1 MMSWLQVL
9 LLLILAYTLIA
20 VYIRDRGLFSDRIV
34 FFGPI
39 MAIKTEKVGF
49 FDWFQKFRR
58 PLRAYATLGVIM
70 VVVVSV
76 FMTLALILA
85 VPQLLVHT
93 PEPTGIYDPR
103 NVLAIPGVNQA
114 IPITA
119 AVFIG
124 LLITIVIHEFG
135 HAILARVED
144 MRVLSMGL
152 LIAVIPIGAFVEPD
166 EEDVNAA
173 KGMPKIRMF
182 GAGITNNIVV
192 GLLCFGLMFLLV
204 GMATPLSVPLVQ
216 GVYKDFP
223 ADKAGLQGYSVITEL
238 NGIPVSSQEEVATIM
253 DRTHPGETITL
264 KAEKDGV
271 ERTYTLTLAE
281 WPEVLDHGRD
291 SGFMGV
297 YYYSAPAVKE
307 HIGNIADLGLFAP
320 LYLTIVPIDV
330 FIQGNTQQLAI
341 LLTDT
346 PEQMAWKEPFPLF
359 WGTVHLTFWVG
370 WFNLLVG
377 MFNAIPIVP
386 LDGGYIMKEGV
397 ERFFDRLGWSSRYA
411 HQVVASISAFI
422 TAMLILLI
430 TMPMLSAAVRFIM
443 TVLL

>member
-1 MMSWLQVL
+1 MSWLQVL
-9 LLLILAYTLIA
+9 LLLILAYALIA
-20 VYIRDRGLFSDRIV
+20 VYIRDRGLFPDRIM

-39 MAIKTEKVGF
+39 MAIKTERVGF
-49 FDWFQKFRR
+49 FDWFRKFRR
-58 PLRAYATLGVIM
+58 PLRLYATLGVLM
-70 VVVVSV
+70 VVVVSA

-103 NVLAIPGVNQA
+103 NILAIPGVNQA
-114 IPITA
+114 IPVTA
-119 AVFIG
+119 AVFVG
-124 LLITIVIHEFG
+124 LLLTIVIHEFG

-144 MRVLSMGL
+144 MRVRSMGL

-166 EEDVNAA
+166 EEDVEAA
-173 KGMPKIRMF
+173 RGMPKIRMF
-182 GAGITNNIVV
+182 GAGITNNIVA
-192 GLLCFGLMFLLV
+192 GLICFGLMFLLI

-223 ADKAGLQGYSVITEL
+223 AADAGLQGYSVITGI
-238 NGIPVSSQEEVATIM
+238 NGIPVTSQEEVAAIM
-253 DRTHPGETITL
+253 DGTRPGETVTL
-264 KAEKDGV
+264 MAEKDGV
-271 ERTYTLTLAE
+271 ESTYTLTLAE
-281 WPEVLDHGRD
+281 WPEALDEDRD

-297 YYYSAPAVKE
+297 YYYNAPLVKE
-307 HIGNIADLGLFAP
+307 HLGNVAGLGLLAP
-320 LYLTIVPIDV
+320 IYLTIAPIDA

-346 PEQMAWKEPFPLF
+346 PEQVAWEEPFPFF
-359 WGTVHLTFWVG
+359 WGTVHLAFWLG

-386 LDGGYIMKEGV
+386 LDGGYIMKEGID
-397 ERFFDRLGWSSRYA
+397 RFFERLGWSRYA
-411 HQVVASISAFI
+411 NRVVASISGFV

-430 TMPMLSAAVRFIM
+430 TMPMISAAVRFFM
-443 TVLL
+443 TVS

>member
-1 MMSWLQVL
+1 MSWLHVL

-20 VYIRDRGLFSDRIV
+20 VYIRDRGLFSDRIM

-49 FDWFQKFRR
+49 FDWFQKLRR

-70 VVVVSV
+70 VVVVSA
-76 FMTLALILA
+76 FMTLALLLA

-103 NVLAIPGVNQA
+103 NILAIPGVNQA

-124 LLITIVIHEFG
+124 LLLTIVIHEFG

-144 MRVLSMGL
+144 MRVRSMGI

-166 EEDVNAA
+166 EADVDAA

-182 GAGITNNIVV
+182 GAGITNNIVA
-192 GLLCFGLMFLLV
+192 GLICFGLMFLLV
-204 GMATPLSVPLVQ
+204 GMATPLAVPLVQ

-223 ADKAGLQGYSVITEL
+223 AADAGLQGYSVITEI
-238 NGIPVSSQEEVATIM
+238 NGIPVTDQEEISAIM
-253 DRTHPGETITL
+253 DRTRPGEVITL
-264 KAEKDGV
+264 TAEKDGI
-271 ERTYTLTLAE
+271 ERTYTLTLSE
-281 WPEVLDHGRD
+281 WPEVLDGDRD

-297 YYYSAPAVKE
+297 YYYNAVAVKE
-307 HIGNIADLGLFAP
+307 HLGNVADLGFLAP
-320 LYLTIVPIDV
+320 LYLTIAPIDA

-341 LLTDT
+341 LLADT
-346 PEQMAWKEPFPLF
+346 PEQIAWEEPFPFF
-359 WGTVHLTFWVG
+359 WGTVHLAFWLG

-397 ERFFDRLGWSSRYA
+397 ERFFERLGWSRYA
-411 HQVVASISAFI
+411 HRVVASISGFV
-422 TAMLILLI
+422 TVMLILLI
-430 TMPMLSAAVRFIM
+430 TMPMLTAAVRFIL
-443 TVLL
+443 TAS

>member
-1 MMSWLQVL
+1 MSWLHVL

-20 VYIRDRGLFSDRIV
+20 VYIRDRGLFSDRIM

-49 FDWFQKFRR
+49 FDWFQKLRR

-70 VVVVSV
+70 VVVVSA
-76 FMTLALILA
+76 FMTLALLLA

-103 NVLAIPGVNQA
+103 NILAIPGVNQA

-124 LLITIVIHEFG
+124 LLLTIVIHEFG

-144 MRVLSMGL
+144 MRVRSMGI

-166 EEDVNAA
+166 EADVDAA

-182 GAGITNNIVV
+182 GAGITNNIVA
-192 GLLCFGLMFLLV
+192 GLICFGLMFLLV
-204 GMATPLSVPLVQ
+204 GMATPLAVPLVQ

-223 ADKAGLQGYSVITEL
+223 AADAGLQGYSVITEI
-238 NGIPVSSQEEVATIM
+238 NGIPVTDQEEISAIM
-253 DRTHPGETITL
+253 DRTRPGEVITL
-264 KAEKDGV
+264 TAEKDGI
-271 ERTYTLTLAE
+271 ERTYTLTLSE
-281 WPEVLDHGRD
+281 WPEVLDGDRD

-297 YYYSAPAVKE
+297 YYYNAVAVKE
-307 HIGNIADLGLFAP
+307 HLGNVADLGLLAP
-320 LYLTIVPIDV
+320 LYLTIAPIDA

-341 LLTDT
+341 LLADT
-346 PEQMAWKEPFPLF
+346 PEQIAWEEPFPFF
-359 WGTVHLTFWVG
+359 WGTVHLAFWLG

-397 ERFFDRLGWSSRYA
+397 ERFFERLGWSRYA
-411 HQVVASISAFI
+411 HRVVASISGFV
-422 TAMLILLI
+422 TVMLILLI
-430 TMPMLSAAVRFIM
+430 TMPMLTAAVRFIL
-443 TVLL
+443 TAS

>member
-1 MMSWLQVL
+1 MSWLQVL
-9 LLLILAYTLIA
+9 LLLILAYALIA
-20 VYIRDRGLFSDRIV
+20 VYIRDRGLFSDRIM

-39 MAIKTEKVGF
+39 MAIKTERVGF

-58 PLRAYATLGVIM
+58 LLRAYATLGVVM
-70 VVVVSV
+70 VVVVSA
-76 FMTLALILA
+76 FMTLALLLA
-85 VPQLLVHT
+85 IPQLLVHT

-103 NVLAIPGVNQA
+103 NILAIPGVNQA

-124 LLITIVIHEFG
+124 LLLTIVVHEFG

-144 MRVLSMGL
+144 MRVRSMGL

-166 EEDVNAA
+166 EEDVEAA

-192 GLLCFGLMFLLV
+192 GLVCFGLMFLLM

-223 ADKAGLQGYSVITEL
+223 AADAGLQGYSVITGI
-238 NGIPVSSQEEVATIM
+238 NGVPVTSQEEVSAFM
-253 DRTHPGETITL
+253 DGTRPGETVTL
-264 KAEKDGV
+264 TAEKDGV

-281 WPEVLDHGRD
+281 WPEALASDRD

-297 YYYSAPAVKE
+297 YYYNAPLVKE
-307 HIGNIADLGLFAP
+307 HLGNVADLGLLAP
-320 LYLTIVPIDV
+320 LYLTIAPIDA

-341 LLTDT
+341 LLADT
-346 PEQMAWKEPFPLF
+346 PEQVAWKEPFPFF
-359 WGTVHLTFWVG
+359 WGTVHLAFWLG

-397 ERFFDRLGWSSRYA
+397 ERFFDRLGWSRYA
-411 HQVVASISAFI
+411 HRVVASISGFV
-422 TAMLILLI
+422 TMMLILLI
-430 TMPMLSAAVRFIM
+430 TMPMMVAAVRFIM
-443 TVLL
+443 TVS

>member
-1 MMSWLQVL
+1 MSWLQVL
-9 LLLILAYTLIA
+9 LLLILAYALIA
-20 VYIRDRGLFSDRIV
+20 VYIRDRGLFPDRIM

-39 MAIKTEKVGF
+39 MAIKTERVGF
-49 FDWFQKFRR
+49 FDWFRKFRR
-58 PLRAYATLGVIM
+58 PLRLYATLGVLM
-70 VVVVSV
+70 VVVVSA

-103 NVLAIPGVNQA
+103 NILAIPGVNQA
-114 IPITA
+114 IPVTA
-119 AVFIG
+119 AVFVG
-124 LLITIVIHEFG
+124 LLLTIVIHEFG

-144 MRVLSMGL
+144 MRVRSMGL

-166 EEDVNAA
+166 EEDVEAA
-173 KGMPKIRMF
+173 RGMPKIRMF
-182 GAGITNNIVV
+182 GAGITNNIVA
-192 GLLCFGLMFLLV
+192 GLICFGLMFLLI

-223 ADKAGLQGYSVITEL
+223 AADAGLQGYSVITGI
-238 NGIPVSSQEEVATIM
+238 NGIPVASQEEVAVIM
-253 DRTHPGETITL
+253 DGTRPGETVTL
-264 KAEKDGV
+264 TAGKDGV
-271 ERTYTLTLAE
+271 ESTYTLTLAE
-281 WPEVLDHGRD
+281 WPEALDEDRD

-297 YYYSAPAVKE
+297 YYYNAPLVKE
-307 HIGNIADLGLFAP
+307 HLGNVAGLGLLAP
-320 LYLTIVPIDV
+320 IYLTIAPIDA

-346 PEQMAWKEPFPLF
+346 PEQVAWEEPFPFF
-359 WGTVHLTFWVG
+359 WGTVHLAFWLG

-386 LDGGYIMKEGV
+386 LDGGYIMKEGID
-397 ERFFDRLGWSSRYA
+397 RFFERLGWSRYA
-411 HQVVASISAFI
+411 NRVVASISGFV

-430 TMPMLSAAVRFIM
+430 TMPMISAAVRFFM
-443 TVLL
+443 TVS

>member
-1 MMSWLQVL
+1 MSWLHVL

-20 VYIRDRGLFSDRIV
+20 VYIRDRGLFSDRIM

-39 MAIKTEKVGF
+39 MAIKTERVGF
-49 FDWFQKFRR
+49 FDWFQKLRR

-70 VVVVSV
+70 VVVVSA
-76 FMTLALILA
+76 FMTLALLLA

-103 NVLAIPGVNQA
+103 NILAIPGVNQA

-124 LLITIVIHEFG
+124 LLLTIVIHEFG

-144 MRVLSMGL
+144 MRVRSMGI

-166 EEDVNAA
+166 EADVDAA

-182 GAGITNNIVV
+182 GAGITNNIVA
-192 GLLCFGLMFLLV
+192 GLICFGLMFLLV
-204 GMATPLSVPLVQ
+204 GMATPLAVPLVQ

-223 ADKAGLQGYSVITEL
+223 AADAGLQGYSVITGI
-238 NGIPVSSQEEVATIM
+238 NGISVTDQEEISAIM
-253 DRTHPGETITL
+253 DRTRPGEVITL
-264 KAEKDGV
+264 TAEKDGI
-271 ERTYTLTLAE
+271 ERTYTLTLSE
-281 WPEVLDHGRD
+281 WPEVLDGDRD

-297 YYYSAPAVKE
+297 YYYNAVAVKE
-307 HIGNIADLGLFAP
+307 HFGNVADLGLLAP
-320 LYLTIVPIDV
+320 LYLTIAPIDA

-341 LLTDT
+341 LLADT
-346 PEQMAWKEPFPLF
+346 PEQIAWEEPFPFF
-359 WGTVHLTFWVG
+359 WGTVHLAFWLG

-397 ERFFDRLGWSSRYA
+397 ERFFERLGWSRYA
-411 HQVVASISAFI
+411 HRVVASISGFV
-422 TAMLILLI
+422 TVMLILLI
-430 TMPMLSAAVRFIM
+430 TMPMLTAAVRFIL
-443 TVLL
+443 TAS

>member
-1 MMSWLQVL
+1 MSWLHVL

-20 VYIRDRGLFSDRIV
+20 VYIRDRGLFSDRIM

-39 MAIKTEKVGF
+39 MAIKTERVGF
-49 FDWFQKFRR
+49 FDWFQKLRR

-70 VVVVSV
+70 VVVVSA
-76 FMTLALILA
+76 FMTLALLLA

-103 NVLAIPGVNQA
+103 NILAIPGVNQA

-124 LLITIVIHEFG
+124 LLLTIVIHEFG

-144 MRVLSMGL
+144 MRVRSMGI

-166 EEDVNAA
+166 EADVDAA

-182 GAGITNNIVV
+182 GAGITNNIVA
-192 GLLCFGLMFLLV
+192 GLICFGLMFLLV
-204 GMATPLSVPLVQ
+204 GMATPLAVPLVQ

-223 ADKAGLQGYSVITEL
+223 AADAGLQGYSVITEI
-238 NGIPVSSQEEVATIM
+238 NGIPVTDQEEISAIM
-253 DRTHPGETITL
+253 DRTRPGEVITL
-264 KAEKDGV
+264 TAEKDGI
-271 ERTYTLTLAE
+271 ERTYTLTLSE
-281 WPEVLDHGRD
+281 WPEVLGGDRD

-297 YYYSAPAVKE
+297 YYYNAVTVKE
-307 HIGNIADLGLFAP
+307 HLGNVADLGLLAP
-320 LYLTIVPIDV
+320 LYLTIAPIDA

-341 LLTDT
+341 LLADT
-346 PEQMAWKEPFPLF
+346 PEQIAWEEPFPFF
-359 WGTVHLTFWVG
+359 WGTVHLAFWLG

-397 ERFFDRLGWSSRYA
+397 ERFFERLGWSRYA
-411 HQVVASISAFI
+411 HRVVASISGFV
-422 TAMLILLI
+422 TVMLILLI
-430 TMPMLSAAVRFIM
+430 TMPMLTAAVRFIL
-443 TVLL
+443 TAS

>member
-1 MMSWLQVL
+1 MSWLHVL

-20 VYIRDRGLFSDRIV
+20 VYIRDRGLFSDRIM

-39 MAIKTEKVGF
+39 MAIKTERVGF
-49 FDWFQKFRR
+49 FDWFQKLRR

-70 VVVVSV
+70 VVVVSA
-76 FMTLALILA
+76 FMTLALLLA

-103 NVLAIPGVNQA
+103 NILAIPGVNQA

-124 LLITIVIHEFG
+124 LLLTIVIHEFG

-144 MRVLSMGL
+144 MRVRSMGI

-166 EEDVNAA
+166 EADVDAA

-182 GAGITNNIVV
+182 GAGITNNIVA
-192 GLLCFGLMFLLV
+192 GLICFGLMFLLV
-204 GMATPLSVPLVQ
+204 GMATPLAVPLVQ

-223 ADKAGLQGYSVITEL
+223 AADAGLQGYSVITEI
-238 NGIPVSSQEEVATIM
+238 NGIPVTDQEEISAIM
-253 DRTHPGETITL
+253 DGTRPGEAITL
-264 KAEKDGV
+264 TAEKDGI
-271 ERTYTLTLAE
+271 ERTYTLTLSE
-281 WPEVLDHGRD
+281 WPEVLDGDRD

-297 YYYSAPAVKE
+297 YYYNAVAVKE
-307 HIGNIADLGLFAP
+307 HLGNVADLGFLAP
-320 LYLTIVPIDV
+320 LYLTIAPIDA

-341 LLTDT
+341 LLADT
-346 PEQMAWKEPFPLF
+346 PEQIAWEEPFPFF
-359 WGTVHLTFWVG
+359 WGTVHLAFWLG

-397 ERFFDRLGWSSRYA
+397 ERFFERLGWSRYA
-411 HQVVASISAFI
+411 HRVVASISGFV
-422 TAMLILLI
+422 TVMLILLI
-430 TMPMLSAAVRFIM
+430 TMPMLTAAVRFIL
-443 TVLL
+443 TAS

>member
-1 MMSWLQVL
+1 MSWLHVL
-9 LLLILAYTLIA
+9 LLLILAYSLIA
-20 VYIRDRGLFSDRIV
+20 VYIRDRGLFPDRIM

-39 MAIKTEKVGF
+39 MAIKTERVGF

-70 VVVVSV
+70 VVGVSA
-76 FMTLALILA
+76 FMTLALLLA

-103 NVLAIPGVNQA
+103 NILAIPGVNQA

-124 LLITIVIHEFG
+124 LLLTIVIHEFG

-144 MRVLSMGL
+144 MRVRSMGI

-166 EEDVNAA
+166 EADIDAA
-173 KGMPKIRMF
+173 RGMPKIRML
-182 GAGITNNIVV
+182 GAGITNNIVA
-192 GLLCFGLMFLLV
+192 GLICFGLMFLLM
-204 GMATPLSVPLVQ
+204 GMATPLAVPLVQ

-223 ADKAGLQGYSVITEL
+223 AADAGLQGYSVITGID
-238 NGIPVSSQEEVATIM
+238 GIPVTSQEEISAIM
-253 DRTHPGETITL
+253 DGTRPGEVVSLT
-264 KAEKDGV
+264 AEKDGV
-271 ERTYTLTLAE
+271 EGTYTLTLAE
-281 WPEVLDHGRD
+281 WPEVLDGDRD

-297 YYYSAPAVKE
+297 YYYSATTVKE
-307 HIGNIADLGLFAP
+307 HLGNVADLGLLAP
-320 LYLTIVPIDV
+320 LYLTIAPIDA

-346 PEQMAWKEPFPLF
+346 PEQVAWQEPFPFF
-359 WGTVHLTFWVG
+359 WGAVHLAFWLG

-397 ERFFDRLGWSSRYA
+397 ERFFERLGWSRYA
-411 HQVVASISAFI
+411 HRVVASISGFV
-422 TAMLILLI
+422 TVMLILLI
-430 TMPMLSAAVRFIM
+430 TMPLLTAAVRFIL
-443 TVLL
+443 TAS

>member
-1 MMSWLQVL
+1 MSWLHVL

-20 VYIRDRGLFSDRIV
+20 VYIRDRGLFSDRIM

-39 MAIKTEKVGF
+39 MAIKTERVGF
-49 FDWFQKFRR
+49 FDWFQKLRR

-70 VVVVSV
+70 VVVVSA
-76 FMTLALILA
+76 FMTLALLLA

-103 NVLAIPGVNQA
+103 NILAIPGVNQA

-124 LLITIVIHEFG
+124 LLLTIVIHEFG

-144 MRVLSMGL
+144 MRVRSMGI

-166 EEDVNAA
+166 EADVDAA

-182 GAGITNNIVV
+182 GAGITNNIVA
-192 GLLCFGLMFLLV
+192 GLICFGLMFLLV
-204 GMATPLSVPLVQ
+204 GMATPLAVPLVQ

-223 ADKAGLQGYSVITEL
+223 AADAGLQGYSVITGI
-238 NGIPVSSQEEVATIM
+238 NGIPVTDQEEISAIM
-253 DRTHPGETITL
+253 DGTRPGEAITL
-264 KAEKDGV
+264 TAEKDGI
-271 ERTYTLTLAE
+271 ERTYTLTLSE
-281 WPEVLDHGRD
+281 WPEVLDGDRD

-297 YYYSAPAVKE
+297 YYYNAVAVKE
-307 HIGNIADLGLFAP
+307 HLGNVADLGFLAP
-320 LYLTIVPIDV
+320 LYLTIAPIDA

-341 LLTDT
+341 LLADT
-346 PEQMAWKEPFPLF
+346 PEQIAWEEPFPFF
-359 WGTVHLTFWVG
+359 WGTVHLAFWLG

-397 ERFFDRLGWSSRYA
+397 ERFFERLGWSRYA
-411 HQVVASISAFI
+411 HRVVASISGFV
-422 TAMLILLI
+422 TVMLILLI
-430 TMPMLSAAVRFIM
+430 TMPMLTAAVRFIL
-443 TVLL
+443 TAS

>member
-1 MMSWLQVL
+1 MSWLHVL

-20 VYIRDRGLFSDRIV
+20 VYIRDRGLFSDRIM

-49 FDWFQKFRR
+49 FDWFQKLRR

-70 VVVVSV
+70 VVVVSA
-76 FMTLALILA
+76 FMTLALLLA

-103 NVLAIPGVNQA
+103 NILAIPGVNQA

-124 LLITIVIHEFG
+124 LLLTIVIHEFG

-144 MRVLSMGL
+144 MRVRSMGI

-166 EEDVNAA
+166 EADVDAA

-182 GAGITNNIVV
+182 GAGITNNIVA
-192 GLLCFGLMFLLV
+192 GLICFGLMFLLV
-204 GMATPLSVPLVQ
+204 GMATPLAVPLVQ

-223 ADKAGLQGYSVITEL
+223 AADAGLQGYSVITEI
-238 NGIPVSSQEEVATIM
+238 NGIPVTDQEEISAIM
-253 DRTHPGETITL
+253 DRTRPGEVITL
-264 KAEKDGV
+264 TAEKDGI
-271 ERTYTLTLAE
+271 ERTYTLTLSE
-281 WPEVLDHGRD
+281 WPEVLGGDRD

-297 YYYSAPAVKE
+297 YYYNAVAVKE
-307 HIGNIADLGLFAP
+307 HLGNVADLGLLAP
-320 LYLTIVPIDV
+320 LYLTIAPIDA

-341 LLTDT
+341 LLADT
-346 PEQMAWKEPFPLF
+346 PEQIAWEEPFPFF
-359 WGTVHLTFWVG
+359 WGTVHLAFWLG

-397 ERFFDRLGWSSRYA
+397 ERFFERLGWSRYA
-411 HQVVASISAFI
+411 HRVVASISGFV
-422 TAMLILLI
+422 TVMLILLI
-430 TMPMLSAAVRFIM
+430 TMPMLTAAVRFIL
-443 TVLL
+443 TAS

>member
-1 MMSWLQVL
+1 MSWLHVL

-20 VYIRDRGLFSDRIV
+20 VYIRDRGLFSDRIM

-39 MAIKTEKVGF
+39 MAIKTERVGF
-49 FDWFQKFRR
+49 FDWFQKLRR

-70 VVVVSV
+70 VVVVSA
-76 FMTLALILA
+76 FMTLALLLA

-103 NVLAIPGVNQA
+103 NILAIPGVNQA

-124 LLITIVIHEFG
+124 LLLTIGIHEFG

-144 MRVLSMGL
+144 MRVRSMGI

-166 EEDVNAA
+166 EADVDAA

-182 GAGITNNIVV
+182 GAGITNNIVA
-192 GLLCFGLMFLLV
+192 GLICFGLMFLLV
-204 GMATPLSVPLVQ
+204 GMATPLAVPLVQ

-223 ADKAGLQGYSVITEL
+223 AADAGLQGYSVITEI
-238 NGIPVSSQEEVATIM
+238 NGIPVTDQEEISAIM
-253 DRTHPGETITL
+253 DRTRPGEVITL
-264 KAEKDGV
+264 TAEKDGI
-271 ERTYTLTLAE
+271 ERTYTLTLSE
-281 WPEVLDHGRD
+281 WPEVLGGDRD

-297 YYYSAPAVKE
+297 YYYNAVAVKE
-307 HIGNIADLGLFAP
+307 HLGNVADLGLLAP
-320 LYLTIVPIDV
+320 LYLTIAPIDA

-341 LLTDT
+341 LLADT
-346 PEQMAWKEPFPLF
+346 PEQIAWEEPFPFF
-359 WGTVHLTFWVG
+359 WGTVHLAFWLG

-397 ERFFDRLGWSSRYA
+397 ERFFERLGWSRYA
-411 HQVVASISAFI
+411 HRVVASISGFV
-422 TAMLILLI
+422 TVMLILLI
-430 TMPMLSAAVRFIM
+430 TMPMLTAAVRFIL
-443 TVLL
+443 TAS

>member
-1 MMSWLQVL
+1 MSWLHVL

-20 VYIRDRGLFSDRIV
+20 VYIRDRGLFSDRIM

-49 FDWFQKFRR
+49 FDWFQKLRR
-58 PLRAYATLGVIM
+58 PLRAYATLGVAM
-70 VVVVSV
+70 VVVVSA
-76 FMTLALILA
+76 FMTLALLLA

-103 NVLAIPGVNQA
+103 NILAIPGVNQA

-124 LLITIVIHEFG
+124 LLLTIVIHEFG

-144 MRVLSMGL
+144 MRVRSMGI

-166 EEDVNAA
+166 EADVDAA

-182 GAGITNNIVV
+182 GAGITNNIVA
-192 GLLCFGLMFLLV
+192 GLICFGLMFLLV
-204 GMATPLSVPLVQ
+204 GMATPLAVPLVQ

-223 ADKAGLQGYSVITEL
+223 AADAGLQGYSVITGI
-238 NGIPVSSQEEVATIM
+238 NGIPVTDQEEISAIM
-253 DRTHPGETITL
+253 DGTRPGEAITL
-264 KAEKDGV
+264 TAEKDGI
-271 ERTYTLTLAE
+271 ERTYTLTLSE
-281 WPEVLDHGRD
+281 WPEVLDGDRD

-297 YYYSAPAVKE
+297 YYYNAVAVKE
-307 HIGNIADLGLFAP
+307 HLGNVADLGLLAP
-320 LYLTIVPIDV
+320 LYLTIAPIDA

-341 LLTDT
+341 LLADT
-346 PEQMAWKEPFPLF
+346 PEQIAWEEPFPFF
-359 WGTVHLTFWVG
+359 WGTVHLAFWLG

-397 ERFFDRLGWSSRYA
+397 ERFFERLGWSRYA
-411 HQVVASISAFI
+411 HRVVASISGFV
-422 TAMLILLI
+422 TVMLILLI
-430 TMPMLSAAVRFIM
+430 TMPMLTAAVRFIL
-443 TVLL
+443 TAS

>member
-1 MMSWLQVL
+1 MSWLHVL

-20 VYIRDRGLFSDRIV
+20 VYIRDRGLFSDRIM

-49 FDWFQKFRR
+49 FDWFQKLRR

-70 VVVVSV
+70 VVVVSA
-76 FMTLALILA
+76 FMTLALLLA

-103 NVLAIPGVNQA
+103 NILAIPGVNQA

-124 LLITIVIHEFG
+124 LLLTIVIHEFG

-144 MRVLSMGL
+144 MRVRSMGI

-166 EEDVNAA
+166 EADVDAA

-182 GAGITNNIVV
+182 GAGITNNIVA
-192 GLLCFGLMFLLV
+192 GLICFGLMFLLV
-204 GMATPLSVPLVQ
+204 GMATPLAVPLVQ

-223 ADKAGLQGYSVITEL
+223 AADAGLQGYSVITGI
-238 NGIPVSSQEEVATIM
+238 NGIPVTDQEEISAIM
-253 DRTHPGETITL
+253 DGTRPGEAITL
-264 KAEKDGV
+264 TAEKDGI
-271 ERTYTLTLAE
+271 ERTYTLTLSE
-281 WPEVLDHGRD
+281 WPEVLGGDRD

-297 YYYSAPAVKE
+297 YYYNAVAVKE
-307 HIGNIADLGLFAP
+307 HLGNVADLGFLAP
-320 LYLTIVPIDV
+320 LYLTIAPIDA

-341 LLTDT
+341 LLADT
-346 PEQMAWKEPFPLF
+346 PEQIAWEEPFPFF
-359 WGTVHLTFWVG
+359 WGTVHLAFWLG

-397 ERFFDRLGWSSRYA
+397 ERFFERLGWSRYA
-411 HQVVASISAFI
+411 HRVVASISGFV
-422 TAMLILLI
+422 TVMLILLI
-430 TMPMLSAAVRFIM
+430 TMPMLTAAVRFIL
-443 TVLL
+443 TAS

>member
-1 MMSWLQVL
+1 MSWLHVL

-20 VYIRDRGLFSDRIV
+20 VYIRDRGLFPDRIM

-39 MAIKTEKVGF
+39 MAIKTERVGF
-49 FDWFQKFRR
+49 FDWFQKFRK

-70 VVVVSV
+70 VVGVSA
-76 FMTLALILA
+76 FMTLALLLA

-103 NVLAIPGVNQA
+103 NILAIPGVNQA

-124 LLITIVIHEFG
+124 LLLTIVIHEFG

-144 MRVLSMGL
+144 MRVRSMGI

-166 EEDVNAA
+166 EADIDAA
-173 KGMPKIRMF
+173 RGMPKIRML
-182 GAGITNNIVV
+182 GAGITNNIVA
-192 GLLCFGLMFLLV
+192 GLICFGLMFLLM
-204 GMATPLSVPLVQ
+204 GMATPLAVPLVQ

-223 ADKAGLQGYSVITEL
+223 AADAGLQGYSVITGID
-238 NGIPVSSQEEVATIM
+238 GIPVTSQEEISAIM
-253 DRTHPGETITL
+253 DGTRPGEMVTL
-264 KAEKDGV
+264 TAEKDGV
-271 ERTYTLTLAE
+271 EGTYTLTLAE
-281 WPEVLDHGRD
+281 WPEVLDGDRD

-297 YYYSAPAVKE
+297 YYYSATAVKE
-307 HIGNIADLGLFAP
+307 HLGNVADLGLLAP
-320 LYLTIVPIDV
+320 LYLTIAPIDA

-346 PEQMAWKEPFPLF
+346 PEQVAWQEPFPFF
-359 WGTVHLTFWVG
+359 WGAVHLAFWLG

-397 ERFFDRLGWSSRYA
+397 ERFFERLGWSRYA
-411 HQVVASISAFI
+411 HRVVASISGFV
-422 TAMLILLI
+422 TVMLILLI
-430 TMPMLSAAVRFIM
+430 TMPLLTAAVRFIL
-443 TVLL
+443 TAS

>member
-1 MMSWLQVL
+1 MSWLQVL

-20 VYIRDRGLFSDRIV
+20 VYIRDRGLFSDRIM

-39 MAIKTEKVGF
+39 MAIKTERVGF

-58 PLRAYATLGVIM
+58 LLRAYATLGVVM
-70 VVVVSV
+70 VVVVSA

-103 NVLAIPGVNQA
+103 NILAIPGVNQA

-124 LLITIVIHEFG
+124 LLLTIVVHEFG

-144 MRVLSMGL
+144 MRVRSMGL

-166 EEDVNAA
+166 EEDVEVA

-192 GLLCFGLMFLLV
+192 GLACFGLMFLLM

-223 ADKAGLQGYSVITEL
+223 AADVGLQGYSVITGI
-238 NGIPVSSQEEVATIM
+238 NGVPVTSQEEVSAFM
-253 DRTHPGETITL
+253 DGTRPGETVTL
-264 KAEKDGV
+264 TAEKDGV

-281 WPEVLDHGRD
+281 WPEALASDRD

-297 YYYSAPAVKE
+297 YYYNAPLVKE
-307 HIGNIADLGLFAP
+307 HLGNVADLGLLAP
-320 LYLTIVPIDV
+320 LYLTIAPIDA

-341 LLTDT
+341 LLADT
-346 PEQMAWKEPFPLF
+346 PEQVAWKEPFPFF
-359 WGTVHLTFWVG
+359 WGTVHLAFWLG

-397 ERFFDRLGWSSRYA
+397 ERFFDRLGWSRYA
-411 HQVVASISAFI
+411 HRVVASISGFV
-422 TAMLILLI
+422 TMMLILLI
-430 TMPMLSAAVRFIM
+430 TMPMMVAAVRFIM
-443 TVLL
+443 TVS

>member
-1 MMSWLQVL
+1 MSWLQVL
-9 LLLILAYTLIA
+9 LLLILAYALIA
-20 VYIRDRGLFSDRIV
+20 VYIRDRGLFSDRIM

-39 MAIKTEKVGF
+39 MAIKTERVGF

-58 PLRAYATLGVIM
+58 LLRAYATLGVVM
-70 VVVVSV
+70 VVVVSA

-85 VPQLLVHT
+85 IPQFLVHT

-103 NVLAIPGVNQA
+103 NILAIPGVNQA

-124 LLITIVIHEFG
+124 LLLTIVVHEFG

-144 MRVLSMGL
+144 MRVRSMGL

-166 EEDVNAA
+166 EEDVEAA

-192 GLLCFGLMFLLV
+192 GLACFGLMFLLM

-223 ADKAGLQGYSVITEL
+223 AADVGLQGYSVITGI
-238 NGIPVSSQEEVATIM
+238 NGVPVTSQEEVSAFM
-253 DRTHPGETITL
+253 DGTRPGETVTL
-264 KAEKDGV
+264 TAEKDGV

-281 WPEVLDHGRD
+281 WPEALASDRD

-297 YYYSAPAVKE
+297 YYYNAPLVKE
-307 HIGNIADLGLFAP
+307 HLGNVADLGLLAP
-320 LYLTIVPIDV
+320 LYLTIAPIDA

-341 LLTDT
+341 LLADT
-346 PEQMAWKEPFPLF
+346 PEQVAWKEPFPFF
-359 WGTVHLTFWVG
+359 WGTVHLAFWLG

-397 ERFFDRLGWSSRYA
+397 ERFFERLGWSRYA
-411 HQVVASISAFI
+411 HRVVASISGFV
-422 TAMLILLI
+422 TVMLILLI
-430 TMPMLSAAVRFIM
+430 TMPMLTAAVRFIL
-443 TVLL
+443 TAS

>member
-1 MMSWLQVL
+1 MSWLHVL

-20 VYIRDRGLFSDRIV
+20 VYIRDRGLFSDRIM

-39 MAIKTEKVGF
+39 MAIKTERVGF
-49 FDWFQKFRR
+49 FDWFQKLRR

-70 VVVVSV
+70 VVVVSA
-76 FMTLALILA
+76 FMTLALLLA

-103 NVLAIPGVNQA
+103 NILAIPGINQA

-124 LLITIVIHEFG
+124 LLLTIVIHEFG

-144 MRVLSMGL
+144 MRVRSMGI

-166 EEDVNAA
+166 EADVDAA

-182 GAGITNNIVV
+182 GAGITNNIVA
-192 GLLCFGLMFLLV
+192 GLICFGLMFLLV
-204 GMATPLSVPLVQ
+204 GMATPLAVPLVQ

-223 ADKAGLQGYSVITEL
+223 AADAGLQGYSVITGI
-238 NGIPVSSQEEVATIM
+238 NGIPVTDQEEISAIM
-253 DRTHPGETITL
+253 DGTRPGEAITL
-264 KAEKDGV
+264 TAEKDGI
-271 ERTYTLTLAE
+271 ERTYTLTLSE
-281 WPEVLDHGRD
+281 WPEVLDGDRD

-297 YYYSAPAVKE
+297 YYYNAVAVKE
-307 HIGNIADLGLFAP
+307 HLGNVADLGLLAP
-320 LYLTIVPIDV
+320 LYLTIAPIDA

-341 LLTDT
+341 LLADT
-346 PEQMAWKEPFPLF
+346 PEQIAWEEPFPFF
-359 WGTVHLTFWVG
+359 WGTVHLAFWLG

-397 ERFFDRLGWSSRYA
+397 ERFFERLGWSRYA
-411 HQVVASISAFI
+411 HRVVASISGFV
-422 TAMLILLI
+422 TVMLILLI
-430 TMPMLSAAVRFIM
+430 TMPMLTAAVRFIL
-443 TVLL
+443 TAS

>member
-1 MMSWLQVL
+1 MSWLHVL

-20 VYIRDRGLFSDRIV
+20 VYIRDRGLFSDRIM

-39 MAIKTEKVGF
+39 MAIKTERVGF
-49 FDWFQKFRR
+49 FDWFQKLRR
-58 PLRAYATLGVIM
+58 PLRAYATLGVAM
-70 VVVVSV
+70 VVVVSA
-76 FMTLALILA
+76 FMTLALLLA

-103 NVLAIPGVNQA
+103 NILAIPGVNQA

-124 LLITIVIHEFG
+124 LLLTIVIHEFG

-144 MRVLSMGL
+144 MRVRSMGI

-166 EEDVNAA
+166 EADVDAA

-182 GAGITNNIVV
+182 GAGITNNIVA
-192 GLLCFGLMFLLV
+192 GLICFGLMFLLV
-204 GMATPLSVPLVQ
+204 GMATPLAVPLVQ

-223 ADKAGLQGYSVITEL
+223 AADAGLQGYSVITGI
-238 NGIPVSSQEEVATIM
+238 NGISVTDQEEISAIM
-253 DRTHPGETITL
+253 DGTRPGEVITL
-264 KAEKDGV
+264 TAEKDGI
-271 ERTYTLTLAE
+271 ERTYTLTLSE
-281 WPEVLDHGRD
+281 WPEVLGGDRD

-297 YYYSAPAVKE
+297 YYYNAVAVKE
-307 HIGNIADLGLFAP
+307 HLGNVADLGFLAP
-320 LYLTIVPIDV
+320 LYLTIAPIDA

-341 LLTDT
+341 LLADT
-346 PEQMAWKEPFPLF
+346 PEQIAWEEPFPFF
-359 WGTVHLTFWVG
+359 WGTVHLAFWLG

-397 ERFFDRLGWSSRYA
+397 ERFFERLGWSRYA
-411 HQVVASISAFI
+411 HRVVASISGFV
-422 TAMLILLI
+422 TVMLILLI
-430 TMPMLSAAVRFIM
+430 TMPMLTAAVRFIL
-443 TVLL
+443 TAS